1 MHDMSFC
8 DLSGKTI
15 LVTGAS
21 SGIGRQAAIS
31 IARQGGNV
39 VITGRDEKRLEET
52 MQALDGNNHLL
63 IVADLTKEEEVDKL
77 VGALPKLNGL
87 VHSAGIVAAMPVKF
101 IRQENISKMTR
112 INYEVPVF
120 LMARVLLMKK
130 ILNNASIVFMSTI
143 STRLPFFGGSL
154 YTSAKAAIESY
165 SKALALEMVTKGI
178 RSNTISPGLVKTPLI
193 TEPASEGQMELIDES
208 LERYLKKFP
217 MGIGEPTDVANSIV
231 FLLSDEAKWIS
242 GTNLI
247 MGGVLQ

>member
-1 MHDMSFC
+1 MGFC
-8 DLSGKTI
+8 ELTGKTI

-31 IARQGGNV
+31 IAKQGGTV
-39 VITGRDEKRLEET
+39 VITGRNEERLEET
-52 MQALDGNNHLL
+52 MQALKGNNHQL
-63 IVADLTKEEEVDKL
+63 IVADLTKDKDVDML
-77 VGALPKLNGL
+77 VEALPQLNGI

-120 LMARVLLMKK
+120 LTARVLLKKK

-143 STRLPFFGGSL
+143 STQLPFFGGSL

-165 SKALALEMVTKGI
+165 SKALALEMVTRGI
-178 RSNTISPGLVKTPLI
+178 RSNTLAPGLVKTPLI
-193 TEPASEGQMELIDES
+193 TEPASDGQIQMIDDS

-217 MGIGEPTDVANSIV
+217 MGVGEPVDVANAIV
-231 FLLSDEAKWIS
+231 FFLSDESKWIS
-242 GTNLI
+242 GSNLV

>member
-1 MHDMSFC
+1 MGFC
-8 DLSGKTI
+8 ELTGKTI

-31 IARQGGNV
+31 IAKQGGTV
-39 VITGRDEKRLEET
+39 VITGRNEERLEET
-52 MQALDGNNHLL
+52 MQALKGNNHQL
-63 IVADLTKEEEVDKL
+63 IVADLTKDKDVDML
-77 VGALPKLNGL
+77 VEALPQLNGI

-120 LMARVLLMKK
+120 LTARVLLKKK

-143 STRLPFFGGSL
+143 STQLPFFGGSL

-165 SKALALEMVTKGI
+165 SKALALEMVTRGI
-178 RSNTISPGLVKTPLI
+178 RSNTLAPGLVKTPLI
-193 TEPASEGQMELIDES
+193 TEPASDGQIQMIDDS

-217 MGIGEPTDVANSIV
+217 MGVGEPVDVANAIV
-231 FLLSDEAKWIS
+231 FFLSDESKWIS
-242 GTNLI
+242 GSNLI